1 MLSVLKWTTGELRL
15 PDACSAF
22 AHLNKLGLDLSVG
35 GHLLVRQ
42 HVSVALG
49 QGLLTG
55 GGHLDG
61 VGDDGLQDGAQVQAG
76 GGLVVHPLLP
86 TGGARAAVQGTHRRG
101 CLRRRGRRYDQGE
114 GWPRLG
120 VTWAQ

>member
-1 MLSVLKWTTGELRL
+1 MG
-15 PDACSAF
+15 
-22 AHLNKLGLDLSVG
+22 
-35 GHLLVRQ
+35 Q

-61 VGDDGLQDGAQVQAG
+61 VGDDGLQDRPQVQAG

-86 TGGARAAVQGTHRRG
+86 TGGARAAVQGTHRSG
-101 CLRRRGRRYDQGE
+101 CLSGRGRRQGQ
-114 GWPRLG
+114 RAHSG
-120 VTWAQ
+120 VGLRDPCGLDRKPCSGLS